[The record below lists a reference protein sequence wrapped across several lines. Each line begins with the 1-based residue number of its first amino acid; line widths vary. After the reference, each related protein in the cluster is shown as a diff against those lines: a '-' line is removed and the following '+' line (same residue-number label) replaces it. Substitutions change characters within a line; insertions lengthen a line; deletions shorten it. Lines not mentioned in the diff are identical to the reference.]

1 MKLYVGVDVSK
12 SKLDV
17 SLNGTNLI
25 IPNNLIGLSTLI
37 EKLKEQT
44 YVGNEISLILCE
56 ASGGYERL
64 LIKTLFKEG
73 YPVHLA
79 HANKIRS
86 FAKAKGYLAKTDK
99 IDAHVISEYGC
110 VISPMPDI
118 KLLSESAEML
128 GELLKRRE
136 QLLDHKQAEKNR
148 LDKERLPAVIKSIKS
163 HVKWLEKEI
172 QQLDTQIEDQQIQEE
187 FKDQIALLI
196 SVPGIGKLTASYLIS
211 FLPELGKINH
221 KQIAALVG
229 IAPFNRDSGTLRG
242 KRFIQGGRAIVRKIL
257 FNGCISKHTMSPQ

>member
-17 SLNGTNLI
+17 SLNGKNI
-25 IPNNLIGLSTLI
+25 IIENNSHGLSELIGH
-37 EKLKEQT
+37 LKQQET
-44 YVGNEISLILCE
+44 EGNDIGLVLCE

-64 LIKTLFKEG
+64 LMNILRAQG
-73 YPVHLA
+73 YPLHLA

-86 FAKAKGYLAKTDK
+86 FAKAKGYLAKTDR
-99 IDAHVISEYGC
+99 IDAHVISEYGR
-110 VISPMPDI
+110 IIAPIPDI
-118 KLLSESAEML
+118 KIVSESAEIL

-136 QLLDHKQAEKNR
+136 QLLEHKQGEKNR
-148 LDKERLPAVIKSIKS
+148 LDKERLPAVVKSIKS
-163 HVKWLEKEI
+163 HIKWLETEI
-172 QQLDTQIEDQQIQEE
+172 KQLDKQIEDQQVQKE
-187 FKDQIALLI
+187 FKDQIDLLI
-196 SVPGIGKLTASYLIS
+196 SVPGIGKLTASYLLS

-242 KRFIQGGRAIVRKIL
+242 KRFIQGERL
-257 FNGCISKHTMSPQ
+257 